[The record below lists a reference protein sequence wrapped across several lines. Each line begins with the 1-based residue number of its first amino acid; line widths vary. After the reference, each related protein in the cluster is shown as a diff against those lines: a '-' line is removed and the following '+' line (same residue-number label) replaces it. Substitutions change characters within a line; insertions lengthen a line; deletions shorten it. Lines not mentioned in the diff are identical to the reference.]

1 MTGST
6 PGPSGTGASAGPGRP
21 RDPRTDDAILDAVRE
36 LLREQGYNRLSIEG
50 VARRAGVS
58 RPTIYRR
65 WPTKAHLV
73 HEAVYPAQDVHFTAP
88 DDDSADSTE
97 SAGSAAGRDFTDD
110 IERFV
115 DAALVSF
122 QRPETASAVPG
133 LLADYRDQPE
143 LKEALNTRMDAV
155 RAAFRDL
162 VAAAVDR
169 GQARPDVDADL
180 LYDTLSAVVLYSTLS
195 SSRRVGPGFARSVA
209 ELVVGGAGRP
219 AAS

>member
-6 PGPSGTGASAGPGRP
+6 PGPSGSGTGPGPGRP

-73 HEAVYPAQDVHFTAP
+73 HEAVYPAQDVHFAAP
-88 DDDSADSTE
+88 DDDSAE
-97 SAGSAAGRDFTDD
+97 SAAGRDFTDD

-115 DAALVSF
+115 EAALVSF

-143 LKEALNTRMDAV
+143 LREALNTRLDAV

-162 VAAAVDR
+162 VDAAVAR
-169 GQARPDVDADL
+169 GQARPDLDADL

-209 ELVVGGAGRP
+209 ELVVHGAGLP
-219 AAS
+219 AAD

>member
-1 MTGST
+1 MTAST
-6 PGPSGTGASAGPGRP
+6 PGPPGTGTGPGPGRP

-88 DDDSADSTE
+88 DDDSAE
-97 SAGSAAGRDFTDD
+97 SAAGRDFTDD

-115 DAALVSF
+115 EAALVSF

-143 LKEALNTRMDAV
+143 LREALNTRLDAV

-162 VAAAVDR
+162 VDAAVAR
-169 GQARPDVDADL
+169 GQARPDLDADL

-209 ELVVGGAGRP
+209 ELVVRGAGRP
-219 AAS
+219 AAD